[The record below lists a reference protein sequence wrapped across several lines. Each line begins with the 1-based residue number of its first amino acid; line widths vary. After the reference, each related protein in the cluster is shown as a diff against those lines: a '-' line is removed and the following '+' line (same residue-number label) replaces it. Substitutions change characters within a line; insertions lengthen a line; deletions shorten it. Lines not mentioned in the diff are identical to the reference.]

1 MVGCIPIPFI
11 PFCSEGHGEAL
22 AFAAGGEESKTLAQM
37 STALAECSQSG
48 NFTPGRLNFG

>member
-48 NFTPGRLNFG
+48 NFTPGRLSFG